1 MVDDRADEPRTE
13 HQSVRPVDAEGGTFE
28 LRVVRGPDSGGAKT
42 IAATDPE
49 MLVGQSVVCGLRI
62 TDPKVS
68 RRHASVEVSGGRL
81 RVRDLSST
89 NGTWIGSIAVGEVFL
104 GGGEQFAIGDSVV
117 EVRRLVDHPTR
128 STTETFGSLVTT
140 SRAMQRLVP
149 LMRRIAASN
158 VPVLIEGE
166 TGTGKEVVARSIH
179 SESPRANAPFI
190 VFDCSAVSPSVIES
204 ELFGHE
210 RGAFTGA
217 VAQRKGV
224 FEQAHGGTLFIDEL
238 GELPLDLQARLLRAI
253 ERSEVRRVGGS
264 DWIRCDVRVVAAT
277 RRDIDAYVLEGRFR
291 DDLFHRLA
299 VGRLA
304 LPPLRQRPEDIAE
317 LVARFAREVDPDAAP
332 IPSRTIDEWRRSA
345 WPGNVRELRNAVFR
359 HLALGAPLDDDE
371 EPEVISSGH
380 EDVEGVLGLRLP
392 FPKARARMIH
402 VFERRYVEYMVQL
415 AGGSVQQAAQLSGVA
430 LRYFQLLR
438 ARHRRP

>member
-1 MVDDRADEPRTE
+1 
-13 HQSVRPVDAEGGTFE
+13 
-28 LRVVRGPDSGGAKT
+28 
-42 IAATDPE
+42 
-49 MLVGQSVVCGLRI
+49 
-62 TDPKVS
+62 
-68 RRHASVEVSGGRL
+68 
-81 RVRDLSST
+81 
-89 NGTWIGSIAVGEVFL
+89 
-104 GGGEQFAIGDSVV
+104 
-117 EVRRLVDHPTR
+117 
-128 STTETFGSLVTT
+128 
-140 SRAMQRLVP
+140 
-149 LMRRIAASN
+149 
-158 VPVLIEGE
+158 VLITGE
-166 TGTGKEVVARSIH
+166 SGTGKELIARAVH
-179 SESPRANAPFI
+179 RESALKNQSFVKVNCAAIPPEL
-190 VFDCSAVSPSVIES
+190 IES

-264 DWIRCDVRVVAAT
+264 DWIKCDVRVVAAT

-332 IPSRTIDEWRRSA
+332 IPSRTIDEWRRST

-438 ARHRRP
+438 ARHRRA